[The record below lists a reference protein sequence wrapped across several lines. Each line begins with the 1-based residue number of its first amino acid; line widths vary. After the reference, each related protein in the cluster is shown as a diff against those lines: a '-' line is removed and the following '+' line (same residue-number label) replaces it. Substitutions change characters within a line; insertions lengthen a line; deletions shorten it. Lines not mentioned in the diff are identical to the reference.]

1 MSDQLKELTRLLL
14 DFRDARDWKQFHG
27 LKNLIISLQI
37 EAAELLELTQ
47 WKTDEQCE
55 SIVSASKQA
64 IAYELADIF
73 SYLLLIS
80 EHCQI
85 DLADSLKEKVELN
98 EHRYPARK
106 SRGTASKYDEL

>member
-1 MSDQLKELTRLLL
+1 MSDQLKELTGLLL
-14 DFRDARDWKQFHG
+14 HFRDARDWKQFHS
-27 LKNLIISLQI
+27 LKNLIVSLQI

-55 SIVSASKQA
+55 SIMVASKQE
-64 IAYELADIF
+64 IAHELADIF

-85 DLADSLKEKVELN
+85 DLALALKEKVELN
-98 EHRYPARK
+98 EHRYPAQK
-106 SRGTASKYDEL
+106 SLGTASKYDKL